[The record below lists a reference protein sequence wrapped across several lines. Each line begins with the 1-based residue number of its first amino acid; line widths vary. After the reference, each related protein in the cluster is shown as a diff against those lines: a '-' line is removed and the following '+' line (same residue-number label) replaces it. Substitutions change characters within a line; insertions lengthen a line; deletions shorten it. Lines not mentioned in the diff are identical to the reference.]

1 MTQPYRKYILDV
13 PRNEIVEVYLNGN
26 PWPAPVTSDVP
37 NRPNI
42 KYSFIVP
49 PNCPVQ
55 IYVNGPPPVIP
66 GGNFPV
72 DSNLGHFSFDVL
84 FGNLVNEL
92 LPSFHED
99 EADSAGEHEHGL
111 GGSEVLQNGKRCR
124 WIVRQL
130 CETGFTYFK
139 CWADCCKNRRSFAY
153 KIIRIAKFYSD
164 LWHFLH
170 MSCLIFLC
178 LVLSF
183 KGNCVL
189 KFLKAPPTFSHRNS
203 AKFVFKILGA
213 ANETC
218 SHCSITCKLDY
229 GSASDCRA
237 RKILYSGLQDGN
249 HSFAVCMNGSLG
261 PACSSYNWTVD
272 TVPPTAY
279 ITSSTPFTNALN
291 VSTPNST
298 FYVHYDRRSVFV
310 DLRVHVPEKLLQL
323 QSEVRTVQATNN
335 YNNLKVYLYFSAP
348 ILNSSTEI
356 LSSLN
361 ISQGKLLPIIGEH
374 HGNRRFG
381 FMVANI
387 SNIAIITI
395 SLDANSTISRQG
407 TPGYWFNWRVLLCA
421 LWVLFTAIFSLF
433 LTWKCEGFRK
443 PNHDTEETQQDTA
456 GSLHEDETWRPCL
469 KGIHPAWLMA
479 SDFLL
484 SSRF

>member
-72 DSNLGHFSFDVL
+72 GNFPVNAAQNPDSNLGHFSFDVL

-272 TVPPTAY
+272 
-279 ITSSTPFTNALN
+279 
-291 VSTPNST
+291 
-298 FYVHYDRRSVFV
+298 RRSVFV

-407 TPGYWFNWRVLLCA
+407 TPG
-421 LWVLFTAIFSLF
+421 
-433 LTWKCEGFRK
+433 FRK